1 MTNMKTTGST
11 TGATDTAASSAPL
24 PTFQQNLIEA
34 FTPVLGEAE
43 TQQLASLISSLPTIS
58 GQTESQSIALYVDTL
73 ENLKAKNNA
82 FAGISLTDT
91 ASVWIKSLQSAN
103 SDGELTAAEFN
114 AQTNQTLSN
123 QFQSWFSKL
132 LRENVDSS
140 LSTEFVSQFN
150 LGTQSN
156 QAEQIANLSETEL
169 ANATKEISLFVAELA
184 NQMGS
189 REVRDA
195 SISFLRNAFSSLG
208 SVNLA
213 QLKSSDFLLTKESFA
228 LQVSAQLKSSFQ
240 GIGITLSTDDASTL
254 ANRITWTPG
263 ISKQQLKE
271 ALDEMAAQVKG
282 QYSAAYV
289 AGTNNLQAALNTVI
303 GGTEPLTLS
312 NLFAN
317 FSVKLTKIE
326 IGNFYQDSAIAD
338 VQKTQI
344 TAAQVNLI
352 KENTERDI
360 RLQFEKIV
368 KGESTGASFTERYEA
383 LRKNLGAL
391 KERLLNITDKEKADR
406 EVRAE
411 HSLTARDLLAVVE
424 SSIGDR
430 FDEQVLFALNER
442 RVNRL
447 EKRDQQKV
455 ELEELT
461 TRLKIFGEVQ
471 STIHSAQSS
480 NESYNPAK
488 SFFTAES
495 FGYSDGEEFIS
506 SPENK
511 YLQTI
516 LTERNLSESTEI
528 WVPTNYINSHF
539 EADEE
544 HKDLIGST
552 TRNLKVR
559 GLQNN
564 DQYIVKSSSFGFVTE
579 ILVKVP
585 KIEDTRG
592 EYSRVILDS
601 TNIETYIKPEFISEV
616 KKGFLRISHLDFLQS
631 ESVTAKNN
639 NYEDEDDV
647 KYLSNF
653 SSSVSDKSKLLND
666 EVQIKTTELNDTS
679 SQYNS
684 TVEAMNKFVQKYHS
698 ILQEILRAI

>member
-43 TQQLASLISSLPTIS
+43 TQQLASIISSLPTIS

-103 SDGELTAAEFN
+103 SDGELTTAEFN

-123 QFQSWFSKL
+123 QFHAWFSKL
-132 LRENVDSS
+132 LTENVDSS

-156 QAEQIANLSETEL
+156 QAEQIANLSETGL

-282 QYSAAYV
+282 QYSAAYL
-289 AGTNNLQAALNTVI
+289 AGTDNLKAELNTVI
-303 GGTEPLTLS
+303 GGTKPLTLS
-312 NLFAN
+312 GLFAN
-317 FSVKLTKIE
+317 FAVKLTKIE
-326 IGNFYQDSAIAD
+326 IENFYQDSAIAD

-344 TAAQVNLI
+344 TAAQVNFI

-368 KGESTGASFTERYEA
+368 KGESTGASFTERHEA
-383 LRKNLGAL
+383 LRKNLAAL
-391 KERLLNITDKEKADR
+391 KERLLNITEQEKKDL

-461 TRLKIFGEVQ
+461 TRLKIFGQVQ
-471 STIHSAQSS
+471 SFMSTKLSEEVDSGVTGGEAWHTGHYRPQDVRFTYKDFGYDDQSS
-480 NESYNPAK
+480 FENGKEFKYLEAHLSPNIDPK
-488 SFFTAES
+488 SGEKFFT
-495 FGYSDGEEFIS
+495 
-506 SPENK
+506 
-511 YLQTI
+511 
-516 LTERNLSESTEI
+516 
-528 WVPTNYINSHF
+528 
-539 EADEE
+539 
-544 HKDLIGST
+544 HK
-552 TRNLKVR
+552 
-559 GLQNN
+559 Q
-564 DQYIVKSSSFGFVTE
+564 F
-579 ILVKVP
+579 
-585 KIEDTRG
+585 
-592 EYSRVILDS
+592 ILDEG
-601 TNIETYIKPEFISEV
+601 IAVTYGSYW
-616 KKGFLRISHLDFLQS
+616 KG
-631 ESVTAKNN
+631 
-639 NYEDEDDV
+639 DDPDR
-647 KYLSNF
+647 LGNF
-653 SSSVSDKSKLLND
+653 ATSVSDKSKLLND
-666 EVQIKTTELNDTS
+666 DVQLKTTELNDTS

>member
-1 MTNMKTTGST
+1 MTNMKTTGSA

-82 FAGISLTDT
+82 FADISLTDT

-114 AQTNQTLSN
+114 AQTNQALSS
-123 QFQSWFSKL
+123 QFQAWLSKSL
-132 LRENVDSS
+132 TENVDNS
-140 LSTEFVSQFN
+140 LPTEFVSQFN
-150 LGTQSN
+150 LGTQST
-156 QAEQIANLSETEL
+156 QGEQIASLSAKEL
-169 ANATKEISLFVAELA
+169 ANATKEISRFVAELA
-184 NQMGS
+184 NQMSS

-195 SISFLRNAFSSLG
+195 STSFLRNAFSSLG

-228 LQVSAQLKSSFQ
+228 LQVAAQLKSSFQ
-240 GIGITLSTDDASTL
+240 GIDITLSTDDANAL

-271 ALDEMAAQVKG
+271 ALNEMAAQVKG
-282 QYSAAYV
+282 QYSAAYGDA
-289 AGTNNLQAALNTVI
+289 AGTNNLKAALNTVI
-303 GGTEPLTLS
+303 GGNEPLTLS
-312 NLFAN
+312 GLFAN
-317 FSVKLTKIE
+317 FAVSLAKIE
-326 IGNFYQDSAIAD
+326 IDNFYQDSAIDD

-344 TAAQVNLI
+344 TPAQVNLI

-447 EKRDQQKV
+447 EKRNDQKEALEDLTIQLKV
-455 ELEELT
+455 
-461 TRLKIFGEVQ
+461 FGVVQ
-471 STIHSAQSS
+471 SKIHSKQSVDGTYTPGS
-480 NESYNPAK
+480 NLFSASDFNYSSE
-488 SFFTAES
+488 AE
-495 FGYSDGEEFIS
+495 FKK
-506 SPENK
+506 SPEYK
-511 YLQTI
+511 YLEQNGIKTHTDFFDTQGI
-516 LTERNLSESTEI
+516 AVEST
-528 WVPTNYINSHF
+528 SF
-539 EADEE
+539 KDEE
-544 HKDLIGST
+544 
-552 TRNLKVR
+552 
-559 GLQNN
+559 
-564 DQYIVKSSSFGFVTE
+564 KS
-579 ILVKVP
+579 
-585 KIEDTRG
+585 
-592 EYSRVILDS
+592 
-601 TNIETYIKPEFISEV
+601 
-616 KKGFLRISHLDFLQS
+616 KK
-631 ESVTAKNN
+631 
-639 NYEDEDDV
+639 
-647 KYLSNF
+647 LSNF

>member
-1 MTNMKTTGST
+1 MTNTTKTGST

-123 QFQSWFSKL
+123 QFQSWFSKFL
-132 LRENVDSS
+132 TENVDSS

-156 QAEQIANLSETEL
+156 QAEQIANLSETGL
-169 ANATKEISLFVAELA
+169 ANATKEISFFVAELA
-184 NQMGS
+184 NQMSS

-240 GIGITLSTDDASTL
+240 GIGITLSTDDASAL

-271 ALDEMAAQVKG
+271 ALNEMAAQVKG
-282 QYSAAYV
+282 QYSAAYGDA
-289 AGTNNLQAALNTVI
+289 AGTNNLKAALNTVI

-312 NLFAN
+312 SLFAN
-317 FSVKLTKIE
+317 FAVSLTNIE
-326 IGNFYQDSAIAD
+326 IDDFYQDSAIAD

-344 TAAQVNLI
+344 TSAQVTLI

-430 FDEQVLFALNER
+430 FDEQVLLALNER

-447 EKRDQQKV
+447 EKRNQQK
-455 ELEELT
+455 EELQSFT
-461 TRLKIFGEVQ
+461 ARLKIFGEVQ
-471 STIHSAQSS
+471 SLVHSKQSGGGTYG
-480 NESYNPAK
+480 ESYNPK
-488 SFFTAES
+488 DYTFDYSSFN
-495 FGYSDGEEFIS
+495 YSSREEFYK
-506 SPENK
+506 SPELKHLAEVFRSDKGWGYPGPGKTLRLN
-511 YLQTI
+511 
-516 LTERNLSESTEI
+516 NS
-528 WVPTNYINSHF
+528 YIDFDAIRRDNVDTDSVYKS
-539 EADEE
+539 ADTYGVE
-544 HKDLIGST
+544 
-552 TRNLKVR
+552 
-559 GLQNN
+559 
-564 DQYIVKSSSFGFVTE
+564 FVFTKE
-579 ILVKVP
+579 
-585 KIEDTRG
+585 
-592 EYSRVILDS
+592 
-601 TNIETYIKPEFISEV
+601 NIEKYIKPEYQALDGGVNPAPEDVRVTHLMFLKYEGVDVKDQSYQDGEKV
-616 KKGFLRISHLDFLQS
+616 KK
-631 ESVTAKNN
+631 
-639 NYEDEDDV
+639 
-647 KYLSNF
+647 LSNF

>member
-1 MTNMKTTGST
+1 MKTTGST

-82 FAGISLTDT
+82 FSGIPLSDT
-91 ASVWIKSLQSAN
+91 TSVWIKSLQSAN

-123 QFQSWFSKL
+123 QFHSWFSKL
-132 LRENVDSS
+132 LTENVDSS

-156 QAEQIANLSETEL
+156 QAEQIANLSETGL

-184 NQMGS
+184 NQMSS
-189 REVRDA
+189 REVREA

-240 GIGITLSTDDASTL
+240 GIGITLSTDDASAL

-282 QYSAAYV
+282 QYSAAYGE
-289 AGTNNLQAALNTVI
+289 ATRTNNLKAALNTVI
-303 GGTEPLTLS
+303 GRTEPLTLS
-312 NLFAN
+312 SLFAN
-317 FSVKLTKIE
+317 FAVSLTNIE
-326 IGNFYQDSAIAD
+326 IDDFYQDSAIAD

-344 TAAQVNLI
+344 TPAQVTLI

-368 KGESTGASFTERYEA
+368 KSESTGASFTERYEA

-430 FDEQVLFALNER
+430 FDEQVLLALNER

-447 EKRDQQKV
+447 EKRNQQK
-455 ELEELT
+455 EELQSFT
-461 TRLKIFGEVQ
+461 ARLKIFGEVQ
-471 STIHSAQSS
+471 SLVHSKQSGGGTYG
-480 NESYNPAK
+480 ESYNPK
-488 SFFTAES
+488 DYTFDYSSFN
-495 FGYSDGEEFIS
+495 YSSREEFYK
-506 SPENK
+506 SPELKHLAEAFRSDKGWGYPGPGKTLRLN
-511 YLQTI
+511 
-516 LTERNLSESTEI
+516 NS
-528 WVPTNYINSHF
+528 YIDFDAIRRDNVDTDSVYKS
-539 EADEE
+539 ADTYGVE
-544 HKDLIGST
+544 
-552 TRNLKVR
+552 
-559 GLQNN
+559 
-564 DQYIVKSSSFGFVTE
+564 FVFTKE
-579 ILVKVP
+579 
-585 KIEDTRG
+585 
-592 EYSRVILDS
+592 
-601 TNIETYIKPEFISEV
+601 NIEKYIKPEYQALDGGVNPAPEDVRVTHLMFLKYEGVDVKDQSYQDGEKV
-616 KKGFLRISHLDFLQS
+616 KK
-631 ESVTAKNN
+631 
-639 NYEDEDDV
+639 
-647 KYLSNF
+647 LSNF

>member
-73 ENLKAKNNA
+73 ENLNAKNNA

-123 QFQSWFSKL
+123 QFHSWFSKL
-132 LRENVDSS
+132 LTENVDSS

-156 QAEQIANLSETEL
+156 QAEQIANLSETGL

-184 NQMGS
+184 NQMSS

-240 GIGITLSTDDASTL
+240 GIGITLSTDDASAL

-271 ALDEMAAQVKG
+271 ALNEMAAQVKG
-282 QYSAAYV
+282 QYSAAYGEA
-289 AGTNNLQAALNTVI
+289 AGTNNLKAALNTVI

-312 NLFAN
+312 SLFAS
-317 FSVKLTKIE
+317 FAVSLTNIE
-326 IGNFYQDSAIAD
+326 IDDFYQDSAIAD

-344 TAAQVNLI
+344 TPAQVTLI

-368 KGESTGASFTERYEA
+368 KGESTGASFTERYEG

-430 FDEQVLFALNER
+430 FDEQVLLALNER

-447 EKRDQQKV
+447 EKRNEQK
-455 ELEELT
+455 EELQSFT
-461 TRLKIFGEVQ
+461 ARLKIFGEVQ
-471 STIHSAQSS
+471 SLVHSKQSGGGTYG
-480 NESYNPAK
+480 ESYNPK
-488 SFFTAES
+488 DYTFDYSSFN
-495 FGYSDGEEFIS
+495 YSSREDFYK
-506 SPENK
+506 SPELKHLAEVFRSDKGWGYPGPGKTLRLN
-511 YLQTI
+511 
-516 LTERNLSESTEI
+516 NS
-528 WVPTNYINSHF
+528 YIDFDAIRRDNVDTDSVYKS
-539 EADEE
+539 ADTYGVE
-544 HKDLIGST
+544 
-552 TRNLKVR
+552 
-559 GLQNN
+559 
-564 DQYIVKSSSFGFVTE
+564 FVFTKE
-579 ILVKVP
+579 
-585 KIEDTRG
+585 
-592 EYSRVILDS
+592 
-601 TNIETYIKPEFISEV
+601 NIEKYIKPEYQALDGGVNPAPEDVRVTHLMFLKYEGVDVKDQSYQDGEKV
-616 KKGFLRISHLDFLQS
+616 KK
-631 ESVTAKNN
+631 
-639 NYEDEDDV
+639 
-647 KYLSNF
+647 LSNF

>member
-1 MTNMKTTGST
+1 MKTTGST

-58 GQTESQSIALYVDTL
+58 GQTESQSIALYVDAL

-132 LRENVDSS
+132 LTENVDSS

-156 QAEQIANLSETEL
+156 QAEQIANLSETGL

-184 NQMGS
+184 NQMSS

-240 GIGITLSTDDASTL
+240 GIGITLSTDDTSAL

-271 ALDEMAAQVKG
+271 ALNEMAAQVKG
-282 QYSAAYV
+282 QYSAAYGEA
-289 AGTNNLQAALNTVI
+289 AGTNNLKAALNTVI

-312 NLFAN
+312 SLFAS
-317 FSVKLTKIE
+317 FAVSLTNIE
-326 IGNFYQDSAIAD
+326 IDDFYQDSAIAD

-344 TAAQVNLI
+344 TPAQVTLI

-430 FDEQVLFALNER
+430 FDEQVLVALNER

-447 EKRDQQKV
+447 EKRNQQK
-455 ELEELT
+455 EELQSFT
-461 TRLKIFGEVQ
+461 ARLKIFGEVQ
-471 STIHSAQSS
+471 SLVHSKQSGGGTYG
-480 NESYNPAK
+480 ESYNPK
-488 SFFTAES
+488 DYTFDYSSFN
-495 FGYSDGEEFIS
+495 YSSREEFYK
-506 SPENK
+506 SPELKHLAEVFRSDKGWGYPGPGKTLRLN
-511 YLQTI
+511 
-516 LTERNLSESTEI
+516 NS
-528 WVPTNYINSHF
+528 YIDFDAIRRDNVDTDSVYKS
-539 EADEE
+539 ADTYGVE
-544 HKDLIGST
+544 
-552 TRNLKVR
+552 
-559 GLQNN
+559 
-564 DQYIVKSSSFGFVTE
+564 FVFTKE
-579 ILVKVP
+579 
-585 KIEDTRG
+585 
-592 EYSRVILDS
+592 
-601 TNIETYIKPEFISEV
+601 NIEKYIKPEYQALDGGVNPAPEDVRVTHLMFLKYEGVDVKDQSYQDGEKV
-616 KKGFLRISHLDFLQS
+616 KK
-631 ESVTAKNN
+631 
-639 NYEDEDDV
+639 
-647 KYLSNF
+647 LSNF

>member
-1 MTNMKTTGST
+1 MKTTGST

-34 FTPVLGEAE
+34 FTPPVLGEAE

-82 FAGISLTDT
+82 FADISLIDT

-103 SDGELTAAEFN
+103 LDGELTAAEFN

-123 QFQSWFSKL
+123 QFQAWFSKL
-132 LRENVDSS
+132 LTESVDSS

-169 ANATKEISLFVAELA
+169 VNATKEISLFVAELA

-195 SISFLRNAFSSLG
+195 SISFLRNAFSGLG

-240 GIGITLSTDDASTL
+240 GIGITLSTDDASAL

-282 QYSAAYV
+282 QYSAAMGDA
-289 AGTNNLQAALNTVI
+289 AGTNNLKAALNTVI

-312 NLFAN
+312 GLFAN
-317 FSVKLTKIE
+317 FAVSLTKIE
-326 IGNFYQDSAIAD
+326 IDNFYQDSAIDD

-368 KGESTGASFTERYEA
+368 KGESTGGASFTERYEA
-383 LRKNLGAL
+383 LRKNLGGAL

-430 FDEQVLFALNER
+430 FDERVLFALNER

-447 EKRDQQKV
+447 EKRNEQK
-455 ELEELT
+455 EALQDLT
-461 TRLKIFGEVQ
+461 VQLKIFGVVQ
-471 STIHSAQSS
+471 SKIHSTQSVDGVYKPGDPES
-480 NESYNPAK
+480 NFKASDFN
-488 SFFTAES
+488 
-495 FGYSDGEEFIS
+495 YSNQTDFEA
-506 SPENK
+506 SPEYK
-511 YLQTI
+511 YLTDNKI
-516 LTERNLSESTEI
+516 
-528 WVPTNYINSHF
+528 TNH
-539 EADEE
+539 
-544 HKDLIGST
+544 
-552 TRNLKVR
+552 R
-559 GLQNN
+559 
-564 DQYIVKSSSFGFVTE
+564 
-579 ILVKVP
+579 
-585 KIEDTRG
+585 
-592 EYSRVILDS
+592 
-601 TNIETYIKPEFISEV
+601 
-616 KKGFLRISHLDFLQS
+616 DFLQKQGITIGDGAS
-631 ESVTAKNN
+631 
-639 NYEDEDDV
+639 YQDEE
-647 KYLSNF
+647 KSKKLSNF
-653 SSSVSDKSKLLND
+653 SSSVSAKSKLLND

>member
-1 MTNMKTTGST
+1 MEMTNMKTTGST

-43 TQQLASLISSLPTIS
+43 TLQLARIVSSLPTIS

-91 ASVWIKSLQSAN
+91 ASVWLKSLQSAN

-123 QFQSWFSKL
+123 QFQAWFSQL
-132 LRENVDSS
+132 LTDNVDSS

-156 QAEQIANLSETEL
+156 QAEQIANLSETGL

-184 NQMGS
+184 NQMSS

-240 GIGITLSTDDASTL
+240 GIGITLSTDDASAL
-254 ANRITWTPG
+254 ASRITWTPG

-282 QYSAAYV
+282 QYSAAYGE
-289 AGTNNLQAALNTVI
+289 ASGTNNLKAALNTVI

-312 NLFAN
+312 SLFAN
-317 FSVKLTKIE
+317 FAVSLTNIE
-326 IGNFYQDSAIAD
+326 IDDFYQDRAIAD

-360 RLQFEKIV
+360 RLQFEKNS
-368 KGESTGASFTERYEA
+368 KGESIGASFTERYEA

-430 FDEQVLFALNER
+430 FDEQVLLALNER

-447 EKRDQQKV
+447 EKRNDQKEALEDLTIQLKV
-455 ELEELT
+455 
-461 TRLKIFGEVQ
+461 FGVVQ
-471 STIHSAQSS
+471 SKIHSTQSVDGVYKPGYPES
-480 NESYNPAK
+480 NFKASDFN
-488 SFFTAES
+488 
-495 FGYSDGEEFIS
+495 YSNQTDFEA
-506 SPENK
+506 SPEYK
-511 YLQTI
+511 YLTDNKI
-516 LTERNLSESTEI
+516 
-528 WVPTNYINSHF
+528 TNH
-539 EADEE
+539 
-544 HKDLIGST
+544 
-552 TRNLKVR
+552 R
-559 GLQNN
+559 
-564 DQYIVKSSSFGFVTE
+564 
-579 ILVKVP
+579 
-585 KIEDTRG
+585 
-592 EYSRVILDS
+592 
-601 TNIETYIKPEFISEV
+601 
-616 KKGFLRISHLDFLQS
+616 DFLQTQGITIGDGAS
-631 ESVTAKNN
+631 
-639 NYEDEDDV
+639 YQDEE
-647 KYLSNF
+647 KSKKLSNF
-653 SSSVSDKSKLLND
+653 SSSVSAKSKLLND

>member
-1 MTNMKTTGST
+1 MEMTNMKTTGST

-43 TQQLASLISSLPTIS
+43 TQQLASIISSLPTIS

-123 QFQSWFSKL
+123 QFQAWFSKL
-132 LRENVDSS
+132 LTENVDSS

-240 GIGITLSTDDASTL
+240 GIGITLSTDDASAL
-254 ANRITWTPG
+254 ASRITWTPG

-282 QYSAAYV
+282 QYSAAYGE
-289 AGTNNLQAALNTVI
+289 ASGTNNLKATLNAVI

-312 NLFAN
+312 SLFAN
-317 FSVKLTKIE
+317 FAVSLTNIE
-326 IGNFYQDSAIAD
+326 IDDFYQDSAIAD

-430 FDEQVLFALNER
+430 FDEQVLLALNER

-447 EKRDQQKV
+447 EKRNDQKEALEDLTIQLKV
-455 ELEELT
+455 
-461 TRLKIFGEVQ
+461 FGVVQ
-471 STIHSAQSS
+471 SKIHSTQSVDGVYKPGYPES
-480 NESYNPAK
+480 NFKASDFN
-488 SFFTAES
+488 
-495 FGYSDGEEFIS
+495 YSNQTDFEA
-506 SPENK
+506 SPEYK
-511 YLQTI
+511 YLTDNKI
-516 LTERNLSESTEI
+516 
-528 WVPTNYINSHF
+528 TNH
-539 EADEE
+539 
-544 HKDLIGST
+544 
-552 TRNLKVR
+552 R
-559 GLQNN
+559 
-564 DQYIVKSSSFGFVTE
+564 
-579 ILVKVP
+579 
-585 KIEDTRG
+585 
-592 EYSRVILDS
+592 
-601 TNIETYIKPEFISEV
+601 
-616 KKGFLRISHLDFLQS
+616 DFLQTQGITIGDGAS
-631 ESVTAKNN
+631 
-639 NYEDEDDV
+639 YQDEE
-647 KYLSNF
+647 KSKKLSNF
-653 SSSVSDKSKLLND
+653 SSSVSAKSKLLND

>member
-1 MTNMKTTGST
+1 MKTTGST

-34 FTPVLGEAE
+34 FTPILGEAE

-58 GQTESQSIALYVDTL
+58 GQTESQSIALYAAEL

-82 FAGISLTDT
+82 FSGIPLSDT
-91 ASVWIKSLQSAN
+91 TSVWIKSLQSAN
-103 SDGELTAAEFN
+103 SDGELTAAELN
-114 AQTNQTLSN
+114 VQTNQALSS
-123 QFQSWFSKL
+123 QFQAWLSKL
-132 LRENVDSS
+132 LTENVDSS
-140 LSTEFVSQFN
+140 LSTEFVNQFN

-169 ANATKEISLFVAELA
+169 ANAAKEISLFVAELA

-240 GIGITLSTDDASTL
+240 GIGITLSTDDASAL

-282 QYSAAYV
+282 QYSAAYGE
-289 AGTNNLQAALNTVI
+289 ASGTNNLKAALNTVI

-312 NLFAN
+312 SLFAN
-317 FSVKLTKIE
+317 FAVSLTNIE
-326 IGNFYQDSAIAD
+326 IDDFYQDSAIAD

-368 KGESTGASFTERYEA
+368 KSESTGASFTERYEA

-430 FDEQVLFALNER
+430 FDEQVLLALNER

-447 EKRDQQKV
+447 EKRNQQK
-455 ELEELT
+455 EELQSFT
-461 TRLKIFGEVQ
+461 ARLKIFGEVQ
-471 STIHSAQSS
+471 SLVHSKQSGGGTYG
-480 NESYNPAK
+480 ESYNPK
-488 SFFTAES
+488 DYTFDYSSFN
-495 FGYSDGEEFIS
+495 YSSREDFYK
-506 SPENK
+506 SPELKHLAEVFRSDKGWGYPGPGKTLRLN
-511 YLQTI
+511 
-516 LTERNLSESTEI
+516 NS
-528 WVPTNYINSHF
+528 YIDFDAIRRDNVDTDSVYKS
-539 EADEE
+539 ADTYGVE
-544 HKDLIGST
+544 
-552 TRNLKVR
+552 
-559 GLQNN
+559 
-564 DQYIVKSSSFGFVTE
+564 FVFTKE
-579 ILVKVP
+579 
-585 KIEDTRG
+585 
-592 EYSRVILDS
+592 
-601 TNIETYIKPEFISEV
+601 NIEKYIKPEYQALDGGVNPAPEDVRVTHLMFLKYEGVDVKDQSYQDGEKV
-616 KKGFLRISHLDFLQS
+616 KK
-631 ESVTAKNN
+631 
-639 NYEDEDDV
+639 
-647 KYLSNF
+647 LSNF

>member
-24 PTFQQNLIEA
+24 PTFQQNLKEA

-82 FAGISLTDT
+82 FSGMPLSDT
-91 ASVWIKSLQSAN
+91 TSVWIKSLQSAN
-103 SDGELTAAEFN
+103 SDGELTAAELN
-114 AQTNQTLSN
+114 VQTNQALSS
-123 QFQSWFSKL
+123 QFQAWLSKSL
-132 LRENVDSS
+132 TENVDSS

-156 QAEQIANLSETEL
+156 QAEQIANLSETGL

-184 NQMGS
+184 NQISS

-208 SVNLA
+208 SLNVA

-240 GIGITLSTDDASTL
+240 SIGITLSTDDASAL

-282 QYSAAYV
+282 QYSAAYGE
-289 AGTNNLQAALNTVI
+289 ASGTNNLKAALNTVI

-312 NLFAN
+312 SLFAN
-317 FSVKLTKIE
+317 FAVSLTNIE
-326 IGNFYQDSAIAD
+326 IDDFYQDSAIAD

-391 KERLLNITDKEKADR
+391 KERLLNITDKEKTDR

-430 FDEQVLFALNER
+430 FDEQVLLALNER

-447 EKRDQQKV
+447 EKRNDQKEALEDLTIQLKV
-455 ELEELT
+455 
-461 TRLKIFGEVQ
+461 FGVVQ
-471 STIHSAQSS
+471 SKIHSKQSVDGTYTPGS
-480 NESYNPAK
+480 NLFSASDFNYSSE
-488 SFFTAES
+488 AE
-495 FGYSDGEEFIS
+495 FKK
-506 SPENK
+506 SPEYK
-511 YLQTI
+511 YLEQNGIKTHTDFFDTQGI
-516 LTERNLSESTEI
+516 AVEST
-528 WVPTNYINSHF
+528 SF
-539 EADEE
+539 KDEE
-544 HKDLIGST
+544 
-552 TRNLKVR
+552 
-559 GLQNN
+559 
-564 DQYIVKSSSFGFVTE
+564 KS
-579 ILVKVP
+579 
-585 KIEDTRG
+585 
-592 EYSRVILDS
+592 
-601 TNIETYIKPEFISEV
+601 
-616 KKGFLRISHLDFLQS
+616 KK
-631 ESVTAKNN
+631 
-639 NYEDEDDV
+639 
-647 KYLSNF
+647 LSNF

>member
-1 MTNMKTTGST
+1 MKTTGST

-132 LRENVDSS
+132 LTENVDSS

-156 QAEQIANLSETEL
+156 QAEQIANLSETGL

-184 NQMGS
+184 NQMSS

-208 SVNLA
+208 SLNLA
-213 QLKSSDFLLTKESFA
+213 QLKISDFLLTKESFA

-240 GIGITLSTDDASTL
+240 GIGITLSTDDASAL

-282 QYSAAYV
+282 QYSAAYGEA
-289 AGTNNLQAALNTVI
+289 AGTNNLKAALNTVI

-312 NLFAN
+312 SLFAN
-317 FSVKLTKIE
+317 FAVSLTNIE
-326 IGNFYQDSAIAD
+326 IDDFYQDSAIAD

-344 TAAQVNLI
+344 TSAQVTLI

-368 KGESTGASFTERYEA
+368 KDESTGASFAERYEA

-430 FDEQVLFALNER
+430 FDEQVLLALNER

-447 EKRDQQKV
+447 EKRNQQK
-455 ELEELT
+455 EELQSFT
-461 TRLKIFGEVQ
+461 ARLKIFGEVQ
-471 STIHSAQSS
+471 SLVHSKQSGGGTYG
-480 NESYNPAK
+480 ESYNPK
-488 SFFTAES
+488 DYTFDYSSFN
-495 FGYSDGEEFIS
+495 YSSREEFYK
-506 SPENK
+506 SPELKHLAEVFRSDKGWGSPGPGKTLRLN
-511 YLQTI
+511 
-516 LTERNLSESTEI
+516 NS
-528 WVPTNYINSHF
+528 YIDFDAIRRDNVDTDSVYKS
-539 EADEE
+539 ADTYGVE
-544 HKDLIGST
+544 
-552 TRNLKVR
+552 
-559 GLQNN
+559 
-564 DQYIVKSSSFGFVTE
+564 FVFTKE
-579 ILVKVP
+579 
-585 KIEDTRG
+585 
-592 EYSRVILDS
+592 
-601 TNIETYIKPEFISEV
+601 NIEKYIKPEYQALDGGVNPAPEDVRVTHLMFLKYEGVDVKDQSYQDGEKV
-616 KKGFLRISHLDFLQS
+616 KK
-631 ESVTAKNN
+631 
-639 NYEDEDDV
+639 
-647 KYLSNF
+647 LSNF
-653 SSSVSDKSKLLND
+653 SSSISDKSKLLND

>member
-1 MTNMKTTGST
+1 MKTTGST

-132 LRENVDSS
+132 LTENVDSS

-156 QAEQIANLSETEL
+156 QAEQIANLSETGL

-184 NQMGS
+184 NQMSS

-208 SVNLA
+208 SLNLA

-240 GIGITLSTDDASTL
+240 GIGITLSTDDASAL

-282 QYSAAYV
+282 QYSAAYGE
-289 AGTNNLQAALNTVI
+289 ATGTNNLKAALNTVI

-312 NLFAN
+312 SLFAN
-317 FSVKLTKIE
+317 FAVSLTNIE
-326 IGNFYQDSAIAD
+326 IDDFYQDGAIAD

-368 KGESTGASFTERYEA
+368 KGESTGASFAERYEA

-430 FDEQVLFALNER
+430 FDEQVLLALNER

-447 EKRDQQKV
+447 EKRNQQK
-455 ELEELT
+455 EELQSFT
-461 TRLKIFGEVQ
+461 ARLKIFGEVQ
-471 STIHSAQSS
+471 SLVHSKQSGGGTYG
-480 NESYNPAK
+480 ESYNPK
-488 SFFTAES
+488 DYTFDYSSFN
-495 FGYSDGEEFIS
+495 YSSREEFYK
-506 SPENK
+506 SPELKHLAEVFRSDKGWGYPGPGKTLRLN
-511 YLQTI
+511 
-516 LTERNLSESTEI
+516 NS
-528 WVPTNYINSHF
+528 YIDFDAIRRDNVDTDSVYKS
-539 EADEE
+539 ADTYGVE
-544 HKDLIGST
+544 
-552 TRNLKVR
+552 
-559 GLQNN
+559 
-564 DQYIVKSSSFGFVTE
+564 FVFTKE
-579 ILVKVP
+579 
-585 KIEDTRG
+585 
-592 EYSRVILDS
+592 
-601 TNIETYIKPEFISEV
+601 NIEKYIKPEYQALDGGVNPAPEDVRVTHLMFLKYEGVDVKDQSYQDGEKV
-616 KKGFLRISHLDFLQS
+616 KK
-631 ESVTAKNN
+631 
-639 NYEDEDDV
+639 
-647 KYLSNF
+647 LSNF

>member
-1 MTNMKTTGST
+1 MKTTGSA

-24 PTFQQNLIEA
+24 PTFQQNLKEA

-82 FAGISLTDT
+82 FANISLTDT

-123 QFQSWFSKL
+123 QFQAWFSKL
-132 LRENVDSS
+132 LTENVDSS

-156 QAEQIANLSETEL
+156 QAEQIANLSETKL

-240 GIGITLSTDDASTL
+240 GIGITLSTDDASAL

-282 QYSAAYV
+282 QYSAAYGE
-289 AGTNNLQAALNTVI
+289 ATGTNNLKAALNTFV

-312 NLFAN
+312 SLFAN
-317 FSVKLTKIE
+317 FAVSLTNIE
-326 IGNFYQDSAIAD
+326 INDFYQDSAIAD

-344 TAAQVNLI
+344 TPAQVTLI

-447 EKRDQQKV
+447 EKRNEQK
-455 ELEELT
+455 EELQSFT
-461 TRLKIFGEVQ
+461 ARLKIFGEVQ
-471 STIHSAQSS
+471 SLVHSKQSGGGTYG
-480 NESYNPAK
+480 ESYNPK
-488 SFFTAES
+488 DYSFDYSS
-495 FGYSDGEEFIS
+495 FNYSSREDFYK
-506 SPENK
+506 SPELKHLAEVFRSDKGWGYPGPGKTLRLN
-511 YLQTI
+511 
-516 LTERNLSESTEI
+516 NS
-528 WVPTNYINSHF
+528 YIDFDAIRRDNVDTDSVYKS
-539 EADEE
+539 ADTYGVE
-544 HKDLIGST
+544 
-552 TRNLKVR
+552 
-559 GLQNN
+559 
-564 DQYIVKSSSFGFVTE
+564 FVFTKE
-579 ILVKVP
+579 
-585 KIEDTRG
+585 
-592 EYSRVILDS
+592 
-601 TNIETYIKPEFISEV
+601 NIEKYIKPEYQALDGGVNPAPEDVRVTHLMFLKYEGVDVKDQSYQDGEKV
-616 KKGFLRISHLDFLQS
+616 KK
-631 ESVTAKNN
+631 
-639 NYEDEDDV
+639 
-647 KYLSNF
+647 LSNF

>member
-1 MTNMKTTGST
+1 MEMTNMKTTGST

-132 LRENVDSS
+132 LTENVDSS

-156 QAEQIANLSETEL
+156 QAEQIANLSETGL

-184 NQMGS
+184 NQMSS

-208 SVNLA
+208 SLNLA
-213 QLKSSDFLLTKESFA
+213 QLKISDFLLTKESFA

-240 GIGITLSTDDASTL
+240 GIGITLSTDDASAL

-282 QYSAAYV
+282 QYSAAYGEA
-289 AGTNNLQAALNTVI
+289 AGTNNLKAALNTVI

-312 NLFAN
+312 SLFAN
-317 FSVKLTKIE
+317 FAVSLTNIE
-326 IGNFYQDSAIAD
+326 IDDFYQDSAIAD

-344 TAAQVNLI
+344 TSAQVTLI

-368 KGESTGASFTERYEA
+368 KDESTGASFAERYEA

-430 FDEQVLFALNER
+430 FDEQVLLALNER

-447 EKRDQQKV
+447 EKRNQQK
-455 ELEELT
+455 EELQSFT
-461 TRLKIFGEVQ
+461 ARLKIFGEVQ
-471 STIHSAQSS
+471 SLVHSKQSGGGTYG
-480 NESYNPAK
+480 ESYNPK
-488 SFFTAES
+488 DYTFDYSSFN
-495 FGYSDGEEFIS
+495 YSSREEFYK
-506 SPENK
+506 SPELKHLAEVFRSDKGWGSPGPGKTLRLN
-511 YLQTI
+511 
-516 LTERNLSESTEI
+516 NS
-528 WVPTNYINSHF
+528 YIDFDAIRRDNVDTDSVYKS
-539 EADEE
+539 ADTYGVE
-544 HKDLIGST
+544 
-552 TRNLKVR
+552 
-559 GLQNN
+559 
-564 DQYIVKSSSFGFVTE
+564 FVFTKE
-579 ILVKVP
+579 
-585 KIEDTRG
+585 
-592 EYSRVILDS
+592 
-601 TNIETYIKPEFISEV
+601 NIEKYIKPEYQALDGGVNPAPEDVRVTHLMFLKYEGVDVKDQSYQDGEKV
-616 KKGFLRISHLDFLQS
+616 KK
-631 ESVTAKNN
+631 
-639 NYEDEDDV
+639 
-647 KYLSNF
+647 LSNF
-653 SSSVSDKSKLLND
+653 SSSISDKSKLLND

>member
-1 MTNMKTTGST
+1 MKTTGST

-114 AQTNQTLSN
+114 AQTNQTLSS

-132 LRENVDSS
+132 LTENVDSS

-156 QAEQIANLSETEL
+156 QAEQIANLSETGL

-184 NQMGS
+184 NQMSS

-208 SVNLA
+208 SLNLA

-240 GIGITLSTDDASTL
+240 GIGITLSTDDASAL

-282 QYSAAYV
+282 QYSAAYGEA
-289 AGTNNLQAALNTVI
+289 AGTNNLKAALNTVI

-312 NLFAN
+312 SLFAN
-317 FSVKLTKIE
+317 FAVSLTNIE
-326 IGNFYQDSAIAD
+326 IDDFYQDSAIAD

-344 TAAQVNLI
+344 TSAQVTLI

-368 KGESTGASFTERYEA
+368 KDESTGASFAERYEA

-430 FDEQVLFALNER
+430 FDEQVLLALNER

-447 EKRDQQKV
+447 EKRNQQK
-455 ELEELT
+455 EELQSFT
-461 TRLKIFGEVQ
+461 ARLKIFGEVQ
-471 STIHSAQSS
+471 SLVHSKQSGGGTYG
-480 NESYNPAK
+480 ESYNPK
-488 SFFTAES
+488 DYTFDYSSFN
-495 FGYSDGEEFIS
+495 YSSREEFYK
-506 SPENK
+506 SPELKHLAEVFRSDKGWGYPGPGKTLRLN
-511 YLQTI
+511 
-516 LTERNLSESTEI
+516 NS
-528 WVPTNYINSHF
+528 YIDFDAIRRDNVDTDSVYKS
-539 EADEE
+539 ADTYGVE
-544 HKDLIGST
+544 
-552 TRNLKVR
+552 
-559 GLQNN
+559 
-564 DQYIVKSSSFGFVTE
+564 FVFTKE
-579 ILVKVP
+579 
-585 KIEDTRG
+585 
-592 EYSRVILDS
+592 
-601 TNIETYIKPEFISEV
+601 NIEKYIKPEYQALDGGVNPAPEDVRVTHLMFLKYEGVDVKDQSYQDGEKV
-616 KKGFLRISHLDFLQS
+616 KK
-631 ESVTAKNN
+631 
-639 NYEDEDDV
+639 
-647 KYLSNF
+647 LSNF

>member
-103 SDGELTAAEFN
+103 SDGELTTAEFN

-123 QFQSWFSKL
+123 QFQAWFSKL
-132 LRENVDSS
+132 LTENVDSS

-156 QAEQIANLSETEL
+156 QAEQIANLSETGL

-184 NQMGS
+184 NQMSS

-240 GIGITLSTDDASTL
+240 GIGITLSTDDASAL

-271 ALDEMAAQVKG
+271 ALGEMAAQVKG
-282 QYSAAYV
+282 QYSAAYGE
-289 AGTNNLQAALNTVI
+289 ATGTNNLKAALNTVI

-312 NLFAN
+312 SLFAN
-317 FSVKLTKIE
+317 FAVSLTNIE
-326 IGNFYQDSAIAD
+326 IDDFYQNSAIAD

-344 TAAQVNLI
+344 TPAQVTLI

-430 FDEQVLFALNER
+430 FDEQVLLALNER

-447 EKRDQQKV
+447 EKRNQQK
-455 ELEELT
+455 EELQSFT
-461 TRLKIFGEVQ
+461 ARLKIFGEVQ
-471 STIHSAQSS
+471 SLVHSKQSGGGTYG
-480 NESYNPAK
+480 ESYNPK
-488 SFFTAES
+488 DYTFDYSSFN
-495 FGYSDGEEFIS
+495 YSSREEFYK
-506 SPENK
+506 SPELKHLAEVFRSDKGWGYPGPGKTLRLN
-511 YLQTI
+511 
-516 LTERNLSESTEI
+516 NS
-528 WVPTNYINSHF
+528 YIDFDAIRRDNVDTDSVYKS
-539 EADEE
+539 ADTYGVE
-544 HKDLIGST
+544 
-552 TRNLKVR
+552 
-559 GLQNN
+559 
-564 DQYIVKSSSFGFVTE
+564 FVFTKE
-579 ILVKVP
+579 
-585 KIEDTRG
+585 
-592 EYSRVILDS
+592 
-601 TNIETYIKPEFISEV
+601 NIEKYIKPEYQALDGGVNPVPEDVRVTHLMFLKYEGVDVKDQSYQDGEKV
-616 KKGFLRISHLDFLQS
+616 KK
-631 ESVTAKNN
+631 
-639 NYEDEDDV
+639 
-647 KYLSNF
+647 LSNF

>member
-1 MTNMKTTGST
+1 MKTTGST

-43 TQQLASLISSLPTIS
+43 TQQLASIISSLPTIS

-82 FAGISLTDT
+82 FADISLTDT

-103 SDGELTAAEFN
+103 SDGELTTAEFN

-123 QFQSWFSKL
+123 QFQAWFSKL
-132 LRENVDSS
+132 LKENVDSS
-140 LSTEFVSQFN
+140 LSTEFVSQFS

-156 QAEQIANLSETEL
+156 QAEQIANLSETGL

-240 GIGITLSTDDASTL
+240 GIGITLSTDDASAL

-282 QYSAAYV
+282 QYSAAYGE
-289 AGTNNLQAALNTVI
+289 ATGTNNLKAALNTFV

-312 NLFAN
+312 SLFAN
-317 FSVKLTKIE
+317 FAVSLTNIE
-326 IGNFYQDSAIAD
+326 INDFYQDSAIAD

-344 TAAQVNLI
+344 TPAQVTLI

-447 EKRDQQKV
+447 EKRNEQK
-455 ELEELT
+455 EELQSFT
-461 TRLKIFGEVQ
+461 ARLKIFGEVQ
-471 STIHSAQSS
+471 SLVHSKQSGGGTYG
-480 NESYNPAK
+480 ESYNPK
-488 SFFTAES
+488 DYTFDYSSFN
-495 FGYSDGEEFIS
+495 YSSREDFYK
-506 SPENK
+506 SPELKHLAEVFRSDKGWGYPGPGKTLRLN
-511 YLQTI
+511 
-516 LTERNLSESTEI
+516 NS
-528 WVPTNYINSHF
+528 YIDFDAIRRDNVDTDSVYKS
-539 EADEE
+539 ADTYGVE
-544 HKDLIGST
+544 
-552 TRNLKVR
+552 
-559 GLQNN
+559 
-564 DQYIVKSSSFGFVTE
+564 FVFTKE
-579 ILVKVP
+579 
-585 KIEDTRG
+585 
-592 EYSRVILDS
+592 
-601 TNIETYIKPEFISEV
+601 NIEKYIKPEYQALDGGVNPAPEDVRVTHLMFLKYEGVDVKDQSYQDGEKV
-616 KKGFLRISHLDFLQS
+616 KK
-631 ESVTAKNN
+631 
-639 NYEDEDDV
+639 
-647 KYLSNF
+647 LSNF

>member
-1 MTNMKTTGST
+1 MTNTTKTGST

-58 GQTESQSIALYVDTL
+58 VQTESQSIALYVDTL

-123 QFQSWFSKL
+123 QFQSWFSKFL
-132 LRENVDSS
+132 TENVDSS

-156 QAEQIANLSETEL
+156 QAEQIANLSETGL

-184 NQMGS
+184 NQMSS

-240 GIGITLSTDDASTL
+240 GIGITLSTDDASAL

-271 ALDEMAAQVKG
+271 ALNEMAAQVKG
-282 QYSAAYV
+282 QYSAAYGDA
-289 AGTNNLQAALNTVI
+289 AGTNNLKAALNTVI

-312 NLFAN
+312 SLFAN
-317 FSVKLTKIE
+317 FAVSLTNIE
-326 IGNFYQDSAIAD
+326 IDDFYQDSAIAD

-344 TAAQVNLI
+344 TSAQVTLI

-430 FDEQVLFALNER
+430 FDEQVLLALNER

-447 EKRDQQKV
+447 EKRNQQK
-455 ELEELT
+455 EELQSFT
-461 TRLKIFGEVQ
+461 ARLKIFGEVQ
-471 STIHSAQSS
+471 SLVHSKQSGGGTYG
-480 NESYNPAK
+480 ESYNPK
-488 SFFTAES
+488 DYTFDYSSFN
-495 FGYSDGEEFIS
+495 YSSREEFYK
-506 SPENK
+506 SPELKHLAEVFRSDKGWGYPGPGKTLRLN
-511 YLQTI
+511 
-516 LTERNLSESTEI
+516 NS
-528 WVPTNYINSHF
+528 YIDFDAIRRDNVDTDSVYKS
-539 EADEE
+539 ADTYGVE
-544 HKDLIGST
+544 
-552 TRNLKVR
+552 
-559 GLQNN
+559 
-564 DQYIVKSSSFGFVTE
+564 FVFTKE
-579 ILVKVP
+579 
-585 KIEDTRG
+585 
-592 EYSRVILDS
+592 
-601 TNIETYIKPEFISEV
+601 NIEKYIKPEYQALDGGVNPAPEDVRVTHLMFLKYEGVDVKDQSYQDGEKV
-616 KKGFLRISHLDFLQS
+616 KK
-631 ESVTAKNN
+631 
-639 NYEDEDDV
+639 
-647 KYLSNF
+647 LSNF

>member
-43 TQQLASLISSLPTIS
+43 TQQLASIISSLPTIS

-82 FAGISLTDT
+82 FADISLTDT

-103 SDGELTAAEFN
+103 SDGELTTAEFN

-123 QFQSWFSKL
+123 QFQAWFSKL
-132 LRENVDSS
+132 LKENVDSS
-140 LSTEFVSQFN
+140 LSTEFVSQFS

-156 QAEQIANLSETEL
+156 QAEQIANLSETGL

-240 GIGITLSTDDASTL
+240 GIGITLSTDDASAL

-282 QYSAAYV
+282 QYSAAYGE
-289 AGTNNLQAALNTVI
+289 ATGTNNLKAALNTFV

-312 NLFAN
+312 SLFAN
-317 FSVKLTKIE
+317 FAVSLTNIE
-326 IGNFYQDSAIAD
+326 INDFYQDSAIAD

-344 TAAQVNLI
+344 TPAQVTLI

-447 EKRDQQKV
+447 EKRNEQK
-455 ELEELT
+455 EELQSFT
-461 TRLKIFGEVQ
+461 ARLKIFGEVQ
-471 STIHSAQSS
+471 SLVHSKQSGGGTYG
-480 NESYNPAK
+480 ESYNPK
-488 SFFTAES
+488 DYTFDYSSFN
-495 FGYSDGEEFIS
+495 YSSREDFYK
-506 SPENK
+506 SPELKHLAEVFRSDKGWGYPGPGKTLRLN
-511 YLQTI
+511 
-516 LTERNLSESTEI
+516 NS
-528 WVPTNYINSHF
+528 YIDFDAIRRDNVDTDSVYKS
-539 EADEE
+539 ADTYGVE
-544 HKDLIGST
+544 
-552 TRNLKVR
+552 
-559 GLQNN
+559 
-564 DQYIVKSSSFGFVTE
+564 FVFTKE
-579 ILVKVP
+579 
-585 KIEDTRG
+585 
-592 EYSRVILDS
+592 
-601 TNIETYIKPEFISEV
+601 NIEKYIKPEYQALDGGVNPAPEDVRVTHLMFLKYEGVDVKDQSYQDGEKV
-616 KKGFLRISHLDFLQS
+616 KK
-631 ESVTAKNN
+631 
-639 NYEDEDDV
+639 
-647 KYLSNF
+647 LSNF

>member
-1 MTNMKTTGST
+1 MEMTNMKTTGST

-123 QFQSWFSKL
+123 QFQAWFSKL
-132 LRENVDSS
+132 LTENVDSS

-156 QAEQIANLSETEL
+156 QAEQIANLSETGL

-282 QYSAAYV
+282 QYSAAYL
-289 AGTNNLQAALNTVI
+289 AGTDNLKAELNTVI
-303 GGTEPLTLS
+303 GGTKPLTLS
-312 NLFAN
+312 GLFAN
-317 FSVKLTKIE
+317 FAVKLTKIE
-326 IGNFYQDSAIAD
+326 IENFYQDSAIAD

-344 TAAQVNLI
+344 TAAQVNFI

-368 KGESTGASFTERYEA
+368 KGESTGASFTERHEA
-383 LRKNLGAL
+383 LRKNLAAL
-391 KERLLNITDKEKADR
+391 KERLLNITEQEKKDL

-430 FDEQVLFALNER
+430 FDERVLLALNER

-447 EKRDQQKV
+447 EKRNDQKEALEDLTIQLKV
-455 ELEELT
+455 
-461 TRLKIFGEVQ
+461 FGVVQ
-471 STIHSAQSS
+471 SKIHSTQSVDGVYKPGYPES
-480 NESYNPAK
+480 NFKASDFN
-488 SFFTAES
+488 
-495 FGYSDGEEFIS
+495 YSNQTDFEA
-506 SPENK
+506 SPEYK
-511 YLQTI
+511 YLTDNKI
-516 LTERNLSESTEI
+516 
-528 WVPTNYINSHF
+528 TNH
-539 EADEE
+539 
-544 HKDLIGST
+544 
-552 TRNLKVR
+552 R
-559 GLQNN
+559 
-564 DQYIVKSSSFGFVTE
+564 
-579 ILVKVP
+579 
-585 KIEDTRG
+585 
-592 EYSRVILDS
+592 
-601 TNIETYIKPEFISEV
+601 
-616 KKGFLRISHLDFLQS
+616 DFLQKQGITIGDGAS
-631 ESVTAKNN
+631 
-639 NYEDEDDV
+639 YQDEE
-647 KYLSNF
+647 KSKKLSNF
-653 SSSVSDKSKLLND
+653 SSSVSAKSKLLND